1 MQNLP
6 DNNISKLYAAQDR
19 CERKTIFIALLA
31 TLLFHALLFIAI
43 PSEFP
48 KSGLQPKPETL
59 QVSVLPPLETKKHF
73 PEYIEANPFG
83 NNLKPKAQN
92 AKESYKD
99 QRAADEIP
107 DKNSDSQ
114 MPFVGGEKKD
124 SNKIVSGTYNNIE
137 NPLIEAEEISKLQNR
152 PLANQ
157 SETLPENSAQN
168 KPENSAQNTSQS
180 SSEKSDN
187 ANKSVKAPSEKSAK
201 LQEALNGGISK
212 EILSDKGEI
221 VVPKKGENA
230 EKSSVAKAPKETP
243 EKAEKPAEKQESK
256 KELANQEQNEP
267 PLPQNLPKPKVRPSI
282 NFRVAPGPLSD
293 NKIRASMQGTVSA
306 DSRFSEFGAYQQRM
320 IEAISRQWNLL
331 GSTYN
336 LSGAV
341 GTHIMVEFYL
351 NKHGQL
357 TRIETLF
364 TNSTQTGTALCEQ
377 SILTTAP
384 YGEWTRDMIDAFGG
398 DAQPVKIVFYYR

>member
-6 DNNISKLYAAQDR
+6 DSLISKLYAAQDR
-19 CERKTIFIALLA
+19 CERKTVFIALAA
-31 TLLFHALLFIAI
+31 TLLFHILLFIAI
-43 PSEFP
+43 PAEFP
-48 KSGLQPKPETL
+48 QSVLPAKPETL
-59 QVSVLPPLETKKHF
+59 RVSVLPPLETKKHF

-83 NNLKPKAQN
+83 NNLKPKSQN

-107 DKNSDSQ
+107 DKSSDSQ

-124 SNKIVSGTYNNIE
+124 SNKIVSGTYNSVE

-157 SETLPENSAQN
+157 PEASPENST
-168 KPENSAQNTSQS
+168 QNTPQS
-180 SSEKSDN
+180 KNEKSDK
-187 ANKSVKAPSEKSAK
+187 ANKNFKVQSEKAAK
-201 LQEALNGGISK
+201 LQEALKGGISK

-230 EKSSVAKAPKETP
+230 EKNSVAKVPQENP
-243 EKAEKPAEKQESK
+243 EKAGKPAEKQGAK
-256 KELANQEQNEP
+256 KELANPDQNEP
-267 PLPQNLPKPKVRPSI
+267 PMPQNLPKPKVRPSI

-341 GTHIMVEFYL
+341 GTHVMVEFYL

-377 SILTTAP
+377 AILTTAP

>member
-1 MQNLP
+1 MQKLP
-6 DNNISKLYAAQDR
+6 DNKISELYAAQDR

-31 TLLFHALLFIAI
+31 TVLFHTLLFVAI
-43 PSEFP
+43 PAEFP
-48 KSGLQPKPETL
+48 QSVLPPKPETL
-59 QVSVLPPLETKKHF
+59 QVSVLPPLETKRHF
-73 PEYIEANPFG
+73 PEYVEANPFG
-83 NNLKPKAQN
+83 NNLKPKSQN

-114 MPFVGGEKKD
+114 MPFVGGKKKE
-124 SNKIVSGTYNNIE
+124 SNKIVSGSYNNVE
-137 NPLIEAEEISKLQNR
+137 NPLMEAEEISKLQNR
-152 PLANQ
+152 PLARQ
-157 SETLPENSAQN
+157 PERQPETSAQNASENSAQ
-168 KPENSAQNTSQS
+168 KTIKARAANSEQADKQQKKRD
-180 SSEKSDN
+180 EK
-187 ANKSVKAPSEKSAK
+187 AAK

-212 EILSDKGEI
+212 EILSEKGEI
-221 VVPKKGENA
+221 VIPKKGETA
-230 EKSSVAKAPKETP
+230 DKKSVANSPRENP
-243 EKAEKPAEKQESK
+243 EKA
-256 KELANQEQNEP
+256 KETEAKTGLAKNGKTEP
-267 PLPQNLPKPKVRPSI
+267 PVPQNLPKPKARPSI
-282 NFRVAPGPLSD
+282 NFRIAPGPLSD
-293 NKIRASMQGTVSA
+293 NRIRASMQGTVSA

-331 GSTYN
+331 GSSYN

-364 TNSTQTGTALCEQ
+364 TNSTQTATALCEQ